1 MRGVTVSVVAVLA
14 VAVLSCSILVPGP
27 SGRPDVDAGSDRC
40 VGQGEAAT
48 LTAAATGTGV
58 LHYRWSVERMPDGVE
73 DVAIQD
79 ETAATATTS
88 ELTVQ
93 GVYVFRVVVT
103 DPDLLSTASFV
114 SLTVGAA
121 GAGGDFCVAVSGPAS
136 RNAGEEGAYAATTD
150 RQGTLTYAWD
160 AVTTNGVSG
169 EEIPTNG
176 VTFGTP
182 DTAQTTAVVE
192 QAGKFTLRVT
202 VTDEDTGE
210 KGIGRIDVVVAGPP
224 ELSVRVDGPETAVVD
239 TRFQAAATVEN
250 ATGVL
255 TYAWEVTSGAAD
267 LDNEDMSTVGVTP
280 TAAGDLELKVVVTDE
295 DTSRTASATWTVSVA
310 ESDVV
315 TVTASSASPLLRA
328 GNQVALTASIEG
340 TFDDV
345 QYEWSIVDG
354 PGVLTNSNGAEAT
367 LGATAG
373 NTIQARV
380 TVRATR
386 NSHTRTG
393 TADVVVVSYEAE
405 PDGKPEVVIEVE
417 DFGTIGLAME
427 VEAAPNTV
435 ANFLQYVDEGFYN
448 GVLFHR
454 VVSGFVIQSGGFLAS
469 GTELTAKEATRPPV
483 ESEAPNGLSNTRGTV
498 AMALRGQDANS
509 GDTQFFINLA
519 DNSASLDTGPPPFT
533 VFAQVVRGMDV
544 VDAIAALETATRGGM
559 ENVPVENV
567 VMTSVRRA
575 PP

>member
-210 KGIGRIDVVVAGPP
+210 KGIGRIDVVVAGPA

-295 DTSRTASATWTVSVA
+295 DTSRTASATWTVSV
-310 ESDVV
+310 EE
-315 TVTASSASPLLRA
+315 L
-328 GNQVALTASIEG
+328 E
-340 TFDDV
+340 
-345 QYEWSIVDG
+345 
-354 PGVLTNSNGAEAT
+354 
-367 LGATAG
+367 
-373 NTIQARV
+373 
-380 TVRATR
+380 
-386 NSHTRTG
+386 
-393 TADVVVVSYEAE
+393 VVV
-405 PDGKPEVVIEVE
+405 EVE

-454 VVSGFVIQSGGFLAS
+454 VVSGFVIQSGGFVAS

-483 ESEAPNGLSNTRGTV
+483 ESEAPNGLSNIRGTV
-498 AMALRGQDANS
+498 AMALQGQDANS

-519 DNSASLDTGPPPFT
+519 DNSANLDTGPPPFT
-533 VFAQVVRGMDV
+533 VFARVVRGMDV
-544 VDAIAALETATRGGM
+544 VDAIAAVETGARSGM
-559 ENVPVENV
+559 ENVPIANV